1 MIATAATSA
10 IVAYERLRAAVLSA
24 ELVPG
29 TDLGTLRRRGL
40 ASWLRGLIL
49 QPPAE
54 PARARLELTPAA
66 IADPAPAASEL
77 TRIIAGI
84 VIALIAEPA
93 HA

>member
-1 MIATAATSA
+1 LIATAATSA
-10 IVAYERLRAAVLSA
+10 IVAYEQLRAAVLSA
-24 ELVPG
+24 ELG
-29 TDLGTLRRRGL
+29 TVRRRGL

-84 VIALIAEPA
+84 VIVLIAEPA